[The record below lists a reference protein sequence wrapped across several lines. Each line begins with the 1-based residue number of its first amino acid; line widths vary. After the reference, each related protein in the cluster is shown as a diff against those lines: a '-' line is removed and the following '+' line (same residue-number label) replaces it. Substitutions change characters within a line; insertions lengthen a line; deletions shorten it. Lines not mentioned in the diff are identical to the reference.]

1 MDSAFLE
8 RVYASR
14 AGQAG
19 GPSKALVCGFADA
32 LLAFLFPQLDED
44 GPGDYPAFRRVHDG
58 LQRDLQRIMTLSFPG
73 EEARAAFL
81 LGEFNREVPALYDTL
96 LHDARAICEGDP
108 AANDLHEVIR
118 SYPGFY
124 ATAIYRIAHAF
135 LQGEVP
141 GVPRILSEHA
151 HAKTGIDI
159 HPGARI
165 GERFCIDHGT
175 GVVIGETT
183 VIGRNVKIYQGVTLG
198 ALSVSKRMAKA
209 QRHPVIEDNVIIY
222 AGATILGGET
232 RIGCNSIIGGN
243 VWLAESVPAH
253 SRIYHKPQI
262 IIVKSSAGEL
272 LTRT

>member
-1 MDSAFLE
+1 
-8 RVYASR
+8 
-14 AGQAG
+14 
-19 GPSKALVCGFADA
+19 LVCGFADA
-32 LLAFLFPQLDED
+32 LLAFLFPQLAED
-44 GPGDYPAFRRVHDG
+44 DPGGDYPAFRRTHER
-58 LQRDLQRIMTLSFPG
+58 LRRDLRRILALSFPG

-81 LGEFNREVPALYDTL
+81 LAEFNREIPPVYDTL

-124 ATAIYRIAHAF
+124 ATALYRLAHAF
-135 LQGEVP
+135 LQLEVP

-183 VIGRNVKIYQGVTLG
+183 VIGSNVKIYQGVTLG
-198 ALSVSKRMAKA
+198 ALSVSKSMAKA
-209 QRHPVIEDNVIIY
+209 KRHPVIEDNVIIY

-232 RIGCNSIIGGN
+232 RIGRNSIIGGN

-262 IIVKSSAGEL
+262 LIVKRSAGER